1 MLSNSLFKGN
11 QIVLNKNKVII
22 SSNQETYIIDQI
34 TGTINFK
41 KKFSATVKPVISNNY
56 LFLITKNNLL
66 VSIDL
71 VNGNIVYSY
80 DINEKISKFLNTKK
94 YKVNFKN
101 IMLIN
106 NNIFIFLKNSYI
118 LKLNIDG
125 ELKKVFKLPSKIS
138 SKPILI
144 DDSILFI
151 NEKKKLFIVN

>member
-1 MLSNSLFKGN
+1 
-11 QIVLNKNKVII
+11 
-22 SSNQETYIIDQI
+22 
-34 TGTINFK
+34 
-41 KKFSATVKPVISNNY
+41 
-56 LFLITKNNLL
+56 
-66 VSIDL
+66 
-71 VNGNIVYSY
+71 
-80 DINEKISKFLNTKK
+80 
-94 YKVNFKN
+94 
-101 IMLIN
+101 MLIN